1 MYVRSSGRL
10 KSYSAWLVVFVYI
23 GGNHKKRSIIQM
35 INKKQKISIKNYVLV
50 WLGFLLVTI
59 ISPVIIGGDI

>member
-1 MYVRSSGRL
+1 
-10 KSYSAWLVVFVYI
+10 
-23 GGNHKKRSIIQM
+23 M